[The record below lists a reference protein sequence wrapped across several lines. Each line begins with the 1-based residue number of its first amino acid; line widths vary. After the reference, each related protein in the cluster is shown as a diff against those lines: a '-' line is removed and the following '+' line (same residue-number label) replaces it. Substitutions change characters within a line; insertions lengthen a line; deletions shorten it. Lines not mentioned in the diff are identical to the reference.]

1 MGKCLIFKMNIK
13 EIIQKVE
20 SSDEFKK
27 WKTQNEDFFLIHAFS
42 MFEKISDIEWQLGYY
57 NKDKD
62 KIVVFF
68 LSESI
73 KMSQESDVLKTNKE
87 ITELN
92 LNDIKIHWEDAYD
105 ECKKISREKYSSEL
119 PFKYMLLL
127 QNIDSNLVWN
137 ITIVM
142 KSFKTLNIQ
151 INSATRE
158 IIKDNLAP
166 LFDAPL

>member
-87 ITELN
+87 I
-92 LNDIKIHWEDAYD
+92 
-105 ECKKISREKYSSEL
+105 S
-119 PFKYMLLL
+119 
-127 QNIDSNLVWN
+127 
-137 ITIVM
+137 
-142 KSFKTLNIQ
+142 
-151 INSATRE
+151 
-158 IIKDNLAP
+158 
-166 LFDAPL
+166 